1 VADPAEPGLPPGPE
15 LSGEA
20 QPSWRRS
27 IGNSLVV
34 AVAAVA
40 VVLGAAGLTGF
51 LPEQLQR
58 LVFHTPLAIG
68 VLVVGTG
75 WLLWRI
81 TRRPARDR
89 R

>member
-1 VADPAEPGLPPGPE
+1 MADRDEAGGRPRSEEPP
-15 LSGEA
+15 EA
-20 QPSWRRS
+20 QPPWRRS
-27 IGNSLVV
+27 IGDALVV

-40 VVLGAAGLTGF
+40 VVLGAAAVTGF

-68 VLVVGTG
+68 FLVVGTG

-89 R
+89 